1 MESDEVVPIGWD
13 ILISAGY
20 MKEKFVPASCRS
32 LQVFADSL
40 LLLTTSAEKFWQ
52 KSHPAFSTF
61 ILPLFLVAYMIF
73 CLSVKLCSLTKTAFE
88 YDGLRTVQHLGNTGG
103 HWLLCQAV
111 TLHIISSPLV
121 KLASR
126 AVSSELAC
134 SLSWLAS
141 VALVMDFPPVSW
153 LSFLQVNPVL
163 VKTLS
168 RGIKTNFSQ
177 QLADKKIHWSVSLD
191 LIQWED
197 KKTMSVQLHA
207 SHH

>member
-1 MESDEVVPIGWD
+1 MGHSDLCRVHEGKVCTSLMQKLASVCRLPSSSNYLRREVLV
-13 ILISAGY
+13 
-20 MKEKFVPASCRS
+20 EVTSC
-32 LQVFADSL
+32 L
-40 LLLTTSAEKFWQ
+40 LNFY
-52 KSHPAFSTF
+52 P
-61 ILPLFLVAYMIF
+61 YMIF

-103 HWLLCQAV
+103 HWLLCQVV

-141 VALVMDFPPVSW
+141 VALVIDFPPVSW
-153 LSFLQVNPVL
+153 LSFLQVNPDL

-177 QLADKKIHWSVSLD
+177 QLAGKKIHWSVSLD